1 MRISHGRPPC
11 VIPIAGAGT
20 GRKYHCPPARV
31 FAKQSAIGCFSDGWT
46 RFTPYLPSL
55 MEDFWSRYF
64 RPASTGGLGAS
75 SSVAFPSR
83 QGVLLG
89 MFSGSDI
96 AFSMCTK
103 GATFPPSPC
112 IPKKLAS
119 HKLNFIFLK
128 KFLSVI
134 GPLYAALHFGQREE
148 RFYRDFKKSV
158 SGQLS
163 SQNAL
168 SFDKMY
174 NSRQLTACCEI
185 PSF

>member
-1 MRISHGRPPC
+1 MFIKCSSCFIGKSPRVAVKQGKEKGGR
-11 VIPIAGAGT
+11 GD
-20 GRKYHCPPARV
+20 R
-31 FAKQSAIGCFSDGWT
+31 FA
-46 RFTPYLPSL
+46 PSL
-55 MEDFWSRYF
+55 AVFDKGGRFHCNLTAF
-64 RPASTGGLGAS
+64 TGGLGAS
-75 SSVAFPSR
+75 SRVAFPSR